1 MKGRLLKEYSR
12 QSEHFLRVSITD
24 ESEGTLKNQRYLT
37 KKALKDH
44 MNKVMIIQREYIPIG
59 WSPSQLRSY
68 SLWYIHQYKKKTREG
83 DEILDR
89 EQVLSFLGNFDKIK
103 NPAKKAARIGQAFS
117 ASWTYLCKDGEI
129 KESQIDDDR
138 STKGYL
144 YTDGI
149 GKISADLL
157 ERISLRLKIRD
168 LSIVQVRYKGAK
180 GILVLEKDL
189 PARSIVLRDSMVK
202 YKCEHN
208 SAARYLDIL
217 DWNKYKAGFLNRQI
231 IILLKSLG
239 IRDEIFMK
247 RQSQHIERISNL
259 TFKDCSIF
267 KHMND
272 ELNTD
277 INNLEPANVTIL
289 HLLRAGFK
297 LEDEPFFRG
306 VLETMK
312 KNGYHQLKVK
322 SNMVIEKSARIIGVG
337 HCTCRSLTSG
347 TSWSRGSFTAV

>member
-1 MKGRLLKEYSR
+1 MPAGNWSNTVTPVAASGPSLETVTTKLTLCPTFGVESSTIFVSDRFADVVAKGTVE
-12 QSEHFLRVSITD
+12 VSAAD
-24 ESEGTLKNQRYLT
+24 VL
-37 KKALKDH
+37 AFDA
-44 MNKVMIIQREYIPIG
+44 
-59 WSPSQLRSY
+59 PS
-68 SLWYIHQYKKKTREG
+68 G
-83 DEILDR
+83 DGR
-89 EQVLSFLGNFDKIK
+89 
-103 NPAKKAARIGQAFS
+103 R
-117 ASWTYLCKDGEI
+117 
-129 KESQIDDDR
+129 
-138 STKGYL
+138 
-144 YTDGI
+144 
-149 GKISADLL
+149 
-157 ERISLRLKIRD
+157 
-168 LSIVQVRYKGAK
+168 GAK